1 MPEPGPYSTLADP
14 GKDIRPGPI
23 MSHYLATLLCGF
35 CPGPQQ
41 NCPKNL
47 SAFKEMGI
55 LTVTN
60 IYLLEVIYLASS
72 RQLQRHMNTHT
83 YQTRNAT
90 DFALPIHHS
99 SHFQSKP
106 SYAGAKFFNVLPDTI
121 KRADPIIFLKTSS
134 LVSPTS
140 ILHHK

>member
-1 MPEPGPYSTLADP
+1 
-14 GKDIRPGPI
+14 
-23 MSHYLATLLCGF
+23 
-35 CPGPQQ
+35 
-41 NCPKNL
+41 
-47 SAFKEMGI
+47 MGI

-99 SHFQSKP
+99 SRFQSKP
-106 SYAGAKFFNVLPDTI
+106 SYAGAKFFNILPDTI
-121 KRADPIIFLKTSS
+121 KRADPIILKKKLQAWLLQRPFYTISEFLDWPNFTM
-134 LVSPTS
+134 
-140 ILHHK
+140 